1 MSLFVLHPEAL
12 ADLEEIADYIADDNR
27 SAAAKLIDE
36 FYERF
41 HSLAKYPRQGHKRP
55 SLTSRPLLFVV
66 VQQYLIAYGPEE
78 KPLLIVGVIHG
89 RRNPEMIA
97 EILRRRN

>member
-1 MSLFVLHPEAL
+1 MTSFVLHPEAL
-12 ADLEEIADYIADDNR
+12 ADVEEIGDHIAADNPR
-27 SAAAKLIDE
+27 AAAHLIGE

-41 HSLAKYPRQGHKRP
+41 HSLAKSPRQGHKRP
-55 SLTSRPLLFVV
+55 NLTSRPLLFVV
-66 VQQYLIAYGPEE
+66 VRQYLVAYAPDE